1 MKQFLQVCRFLCALT
16 VMTVLSASAC
26 SDDDD
31 KDKQPKE
38 AWECESFMIEAY
50 TSDGGNPYLD
60 KNGVDQSN
68 YPLGVVITPD
78 KMIAGENEKKISF
91 GNDGIIYHLANRET
105 ESEFWQK
112 YGTYKIEGNQLIV
125 EDGYFGTFF
134 PGGQECPAQFGAS
147 EVTHEILEWT
157 DTRRSIR
164 QTQLDGNTGTR
175 IICTTNFRRS
185 EAV

>member
-26 SDDDD
+26 SDDED

-60 KNGVDQSN
+60 ENGVDQSN
-68 YPLGVVITPD
+68 NPLG
-78 KMIAGENEKKISF
+78 E
-91 GNDGIIYHLANRET
+91 L
-105 ESEFWQK
+105 
-112 YGTYKIEGNQLIV
+112 IEGNQLYTLSFDKDGHIYQLNIV
-125 EDGYFGTFF
+125 GLEHEIYWGDCGTYKVEGNQLLVSEEAVDLFF
-134 PGGQECPAQFGAS
+134 PLNQQWPRGFDRTET
-147 EVTHEILEWT
+147 THEILEWT